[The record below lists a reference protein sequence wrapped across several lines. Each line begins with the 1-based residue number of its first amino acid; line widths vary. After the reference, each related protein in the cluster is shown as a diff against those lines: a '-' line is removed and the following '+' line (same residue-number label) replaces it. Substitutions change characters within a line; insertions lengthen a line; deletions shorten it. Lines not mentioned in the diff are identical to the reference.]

1 MEVVMK
7 LKRSLQLI
15 LLVGLV
21 LTVAACQKE
30 SPSAPTPSVK
40 ANQAYLTA
48 FGEPPVVAQGSCFA
62 RVGYYPLWDA
72 PDQLHAMPFF
82 LFDVQTELPLLFE
95 RLVNNP
101 AAFPEGGPLFNPFPP
116 GSRVRVGPMTEVLEL
131 ALNLEQTPDPQRLDT
146 MAAAL
151 TETAG
156 QYPDIKRVNLL
167 LNGSPWPGMPA
178 DGFRPDPARI
188 VEPGPPQ
195 LLLVI
200 GSWEPGAVSP
210 DEILADFDRPVS
222 IESFTLSDEAG
233 NKLEGEYFTSAF
245 DMAVVL
251 HPQNPAA
258 FQAGMQL
265 SAAWRVTDRLGRS
278 GAGEGRFLLQRHEHA
293 EIH

>member
-1 MEVVMK
+1 MK

-21 LTVAACQKE
+21 LTVAACQKDS
-30 SPSAPTPSVK
+30 SPEPAPSVK
-40 ANQAYLTA
+40 ANPAYLTA
-48 FGEPPVVAQGSCFA
+48 FGEPPVVAKGSCFA
-62 RVGYYPLWDA
+62 RVGYYPLRDA
-72 PDQLHAMPFF
+72 PDQLRAMPYF

-101 AAFPEGGPLFNPFPP
+101 AAFPAAGPLLNPFPP

-131 ALNLEQTPDPQRLDT
+131 ALNLEQTPDPQRLDA

-156 QYPDIKRVNLL
+156 QYPEVKRVNLL

-178 DGFRPDPARI
+178 DGFRSDPTRI
-188 VEPGPPQ
+188 VDPGPPQ

-200 GSWEPGAVSP
+200 GSWETGATGP
-210 DEILADFDRPVS
+210 EEILADFDRPVS

-233 NKLEGEYFTSAF
+233 HKLEGEYFTSAF

-251 HPQNPAA
+251 HPQTPATLRE
-258 FQAGMQL
+258 GMPL

-278 GAGEGRFLLQRHEHA
+278 GAGEGRFLLQRHDHA
-293 EIH
+293 ESL